1 MTVVN
6 NGKKISITCITWLC
20 MYPLVIKR
28 NNWNLLKKWMSLAQ
42 KTPIN
47 GPCSSI
53 FNCHGWLPEVILL
66 LIYIICIYQCPM
78 ISPYN
83 IWRKNI
89 VSSQQLPLDST
100 TNRVM
105 LRVPFTKTI
114 LEASSFEAA
123 GCGAVML
130 GWIANKSGGNNQQYM
145 DSYGFVWIHMDLYG
159 FIWIYMDLYGYIY
172 IWIHMDLFGII
183 WIYLDSYG
191 FFYGFIRIYGRI
203 MAYPSIDS

>member
-1 MTVVN
+1 
-6 NGKKISITCITWLC
+6 
-20 MYPLVIKR
+20 MYPPVIKR
-28 NNWNLLKKWMSLAQ
+28 SNWNLLKKWMSLAQ

-53 FNCHGWLPEVILL
+53 FNCHGWLPEGILL
-66 LIYIICIYQCPM
+66 LIYNMYVYIYIYQCPM

-83 IWRKNI
+83 TWRKNI

-130 GWIANKSGGNNQQYM
+130 GWIANQYGGNNQQYM
-145 DSYGFVWIHMDLYG
+145 DLHGFIWIYMDLYGFIRIYMDLYGFIWIYMDSYGFIWIHMDVNGFIWIHMDLYG
-159 FIWIYMDLYGYIY
+159 FIWIHMDLFGFIWIYMDLYGF
-172 IWIHMDLFGII
+172 IWI
-183 WIYLDSYG
+183 
-191 FFYGFIRIYGRI
+191 
-203 MAYPSIDS
+203 